1 MAVLIPALDELHQ
14 LVTPLNE
21 GELKVARALSSLPD
35 DWTVYVQPR
44 LAQDQPDFL
53 ALHDRHGVCVVEV
66 KDWSLRK
73 YEQLADGRFRFRT
86 SAGTWEISDE
96 LPRYQ
101 AHRYRST
108 VYDQFFALPGD
119 NDNPTQK
126 VRAVV
131 VLPQWSTKDAQE
143 LMKLPAVSDDEL
155 SVMVWG
161 SDGLEASILK
171 LAKGTGCPTPDPAA
185 MTRLRRHLAES
196 AILLEL
202 RSPVTL
208 SRDATN
214 IARNP
219 NNARMRRVR
228 GPAGCGKSF
237 GLAARAATLAA
248 DGQSVLVVSYNVTL
262 SHYLRNLVNARCREI
277 GANPARVSC
286 TNLHGLCR
294 RAIIDAEAAGVAL
307 DEAVATDEYERIIAK
322 GTQAYALGFGER
334 YDAVLVDEGQDFTLD
349 WWQLLREH
357 VRNDPSGEMLLVADP
372 TQDIYGQRAWTDERR
387 MSGAGFSGAWTEL
400 KGSYRMPNDLL
411 PVANEFAGRYL
422 GGDSV
427 HGERVDDPSITA
439 SSSPTVRRWR
449 NLRAGQSLGR
459 AIGEEVVRLL
469 DEHPTLSPR
478 DVVFLCEWHDAGLEA
493 VEVIE
498 RAHHEVHHIFSKNDH
513 ARSRLKRR
521 FWPDA
526 PGVKGCTPQSF
537 KGWETSALVMAVAT
551 GRESRRLAYVSMTRL
566 ARQAAGGRGFL
577 SVVNADPGIADF
589 RLTFER
595 WAPPAGN
602 QRQSATGSDSDV
614 VAREATDDRMLTA
627 RG

>member
-1 MAVLIPALDELHQ
+1 MAVLVPALDELRQ
-14 LVTPLNE
+14 LATPLNE
-21 GELKVARALSSLPD
+21 GELKVAKALASLD
-35 DWTVYVQPR
+35 DGWTIYVQPR

-53 ALHDRHGVCVVEV
+53 ALHDRHGVCVIEV
-66 KDWSLRK
+66 KDWGVRK

-86 SAGTWEISDE
+86 SVDTWETSDE

-101 AHRYRST
+101 AHRYRTT

-119 NDNPTQK
+119 NDNPTQR

-131 VLPQWSTKDAQE
+131 VLPKWSTRDARR
-143 LMKLPAVSDDEL
+143 LMELPAVTDDEL

-161 SDGLEASILK
+161 SDGLQASITK
-171 LAKGTGCPTPDPAA
+171 LARGTGCPAPDPDA

-196 AILLEL
+196 AVVLEL
-202 RSPVTL
+202 RSPVML
-208 SRDATN
+208 SKDASN

-219 NNARMRRVR
+219 NNARIRRVR

-237 GLAARAATLAA
+237 GLAARAATLATEGRA
-248 DGQSVLVVSYNVTL
+248 VLVVSYNVTL
-262 SHYLRNLVNARCREI
+262 SHYLRNLVNSRCREI
-277 GANPARVSC
+277 GANPAHVSC

-307 DEAVATDEYERIIAK
+307 DEPVATDEYERIITK
-322 GTQAYALGFGER
+322 GSQAYALGFGER

-372 TQDIYGQRAWTDERR
+372 TQDIYGQRAWTDEQR
-387 MSGAGFSGAWTEL
+387 MSGAGFAGTWTEL

-411 PVANEFAGRYL
+411 PVANDFAGLYL

-427 HGERVDDPSITA
+427 RGEHVDDPSIAAGPT
-439 SSSPTVRRWR
+439 PTVRRWH
-449 NLRAGQSLGR
+449 NLRTGQSLGR

-469 DEHPTLSPR
+469 DQHPALSPR
-478 DVVFLCEWHDAGLEA
+478 DVVFLCEWHDDGLEA

-498 RAHHEVHHIFSKNDH
+498 AARHEVHHIFSKNDH

-521 FWPDA
+521 FWPDS

-537 KGWETSALVMAVAT
+537 KGWETPALVMAVAN

-566 ARQAAGGRGFL
+566 SRQTAGGRGFL
-577 SVVNADPGIADF
+577 SVVNSDPGLADF
-589 RLTFER
+589 RPIFER
-595 WAPPAGN
+595 WGPPAGH
-602 QRQSATGSDSDV
+602 QQESMAVGTAWSADAEV
-614 VAREATDDRMLTA
+614 RRALATHA
-627 RG
+627 G